1 MCGKWARIYLLKL
14 DWFEETISPGWI
26 LSILRIARQHW
37 LCRITETSQRFE
49 YSDKGYRFGI

>member
-26 LSILRIARQHW
+26 LSILRIACQHFIQHW
-37 LCRITETSQRFE
+37 LCRITETNQHFK
-49 YSDKGYRFGI
+49 YSDKG